1 MTILASGRLTASTIA
16 EQSHANIYNLINNR
30 TNVQD
35 PVKPTDT
42 GTTRSRKMVHVRF
55 PDETARNF
63 PKNSG
68 YPYIV
73 VSRTKPA
80 KRTGSG
86 SGTKSMMDFDIFIGV
101 YAQQGSHDSLGDPE
115 ASVQINKLTDSIRA
129 TLDNVSNQK
138 TLLDYGMGRIE
149 YDIETEED
157 SDFEGRTKTMYIS
170 EFDLRFENNLTVT
183 G

>member
-1 MTILASGRLTASTIA
+1 MTILPSGRLTASTIA

-35 PVKPTDT
+35 PVKPDDT

-63 PKNSG
+63 PG
-68 YPYIV
+68 YPYVV
-73 VSRTKPA
+73 VSRTRPA
-80 KRTGSG
+80 KRTASA
-86 SGTKSMMDFDIFIGV
+86 SLTKSMMDFDIFIGV
-101 YAQQGSHDSLGDPE
+101 YAQQGSHDSLGDPD
-115 ASVQINKLTDSIRA
+115 ASVQINEITDAIRT
-129 TLDNVSNQK
+129 TLDSATNQK

-149 YDIETEED
+149 YDVETEED

-183 G
+183 S